1 MDEDK
6 IAFSAMTFVAA
17 LLLALVYILGARV
30 HFHIAHRRRWL
41 SFAAGVATAYVFV
54 HLLPELYE
62 AQKIF
67 SRFAAG
73 RMLPFPERRVYTSAL
88 IGFVVFYGLQNMLS
102 SSLSREHGKAAGERN
117 GGPVYGAHIAG
128 FCIYSAMI
136 SYVMVR
142 ESERGPLFLLLY
154 LVAMSLHFL
163 ATDHLLRREH
173 GAIYEEKGKWVLAG
187 GVLAGWVIAEFSV
200 FSEPILATLMGFVG
214 GGVVMNTMI
223 TELPGEGEG
232 RFWYFFA
239 GAAGYALLLLP
250 L

>member
-1 MDEDK
+1 MEEDRMV
-6 IAFSAMTFVAA
+6 FSAITFVAT
-17 LLLALVYILGARV
+17 LLLALVYILGGHVR
-30 HFHIAHRRRWL
+30 FHVAHRRRWL

-67 SRFAAG
+67 TRLAG
-73 RMLPFPERRVYTSAL
+73 GRALPFPERRVYTSAL
-88 IGFVVFYGLQNMLS
+88 IGFVVFYGLQNMLG
-102 SSLSREHGKAAGERN
+102 SSLSREHGGAPERSE
-117 GGPVYGAHIAG
+117 GPVYWAHIGG

-173 GAIYEEKGKWVLAG
+173 GAIYEEKGRWVLAA

-214 GGVVMNTMI
+214 GGVVMNTML